1 MGLWVAELY
10 YSYYYYLSFYFIQSG
25 SGPVGSRTVV
35 FSQVMELTVAAQK
48 ICVFKVLALKNLGM
62 LCRHYDFILSK

>member
-35 FSQVMELTVAAQK
+35 FSQVMELWVAENSAK
-48 ICVFKVLALKNLGM
+48 NMCVSGFSSEKSRYALSAL
-62 LCRHYDFILSK
+62 

>member
-1 MGLWVAELY
+1 MGSRTVLFIL
-10 YSYYYYLSFYFIQSG
+10 LLIFYFIQSG

-35 FSQVMELTVAAQK
+35 FSQVMELWVAENSK
-48 ICVFKVLALKNLGM
+48 KKVCVFQVLALKNLGM